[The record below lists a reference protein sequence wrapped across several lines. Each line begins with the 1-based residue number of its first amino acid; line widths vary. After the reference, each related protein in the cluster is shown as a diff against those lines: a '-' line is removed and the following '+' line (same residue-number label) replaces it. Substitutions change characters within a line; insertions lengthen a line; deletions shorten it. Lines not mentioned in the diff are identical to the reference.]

1 MKQSLGSLSLGGGNN
16 GPRPRE
22 LRVKTVANPDAYETY
37 RLADGQ
43 IYLVKR
49 ES

>member
-1 MKQSLGSLSLGGGNN
+1 MNLGNLGLKLGNSNN
-16 GPRPRE
+16 GPRSRE
-22 LRVKTVANPDAYETY
+22 LRVKTEANPNAYETY